1 MKKGN
6 QYLIYKDM
14 DTMNTSINFNNEK
27 IWDEFSLIYR
37 ESPSRA
43 ERIHNKEVKL
53 VENIKALRPGIL
65 IDDIQFDFYYDEE
78 SHLMANEFSF
88 EFIKEQGGRR
98 IGFNIE
104 DLASIQHFIQS
115 NIHLVLVEDIVKV
128 STIEYSMRD
137 Q

>member
-1 MKKGN
+1 MKKRN

-14 DTMNTSINFNNEK
+14 DTDTSINFNNEK
-27 IWDEFSLIYR
+27 IWDEFSRIYR

-43 ERIHNKEVKL
+43 ERIHRKEVKL

-65 IDDIQFDFYYDEE
+65 IDDIQFDFYYDGEA
-78 SHLMANEFSF
+78 HLMANEFSF
-88 EFIKEQGGRR
+88 EFIKEQDGRR

-104 DLASIQHFIQS
+104 DIASIQHFIQG
-115 NIHLVLVEDIVKV
+115 NIHLVLAKDIVKV

>member
-14 DTMNTSINFNNEK
+14 DTSINFNNQK
-27 IWDEFSLIYR
+27 IWDEFSRIYR

-65 IDDIQFDFYYDEE
+65 IEDIQFDFYYDEE

-104 DLASIQHFIQS
+104 DIASIQHFIQG